1 MFDQP
6 VDKRFGQVEGNA
18 ASPPEIDA
26 HRSSQRRPLLNE
38 MKTRGARYRE
48 RQSHPALKSRTATPK
63 LAEPGVT
70 KS

>member
-38 MKTRGARYRE
+38 MKTCGADTGKGNRI
-48 RQSHPALKSRTATPK
+48 QL
-63 LAEPGVT
+63 
-70 KS
+70 

>member
-6 VDKRFGQVEGNA
+6 VDKRFRQVEGNA

-38 MKTRGARYRE
+38 MKTCGARY